1 MFGQKNVRERI
12 QRVLGNGWNKV
23 KATAGMG
30 VKARALEAVEGVR
43 DALAAA
49 DDALVLVIAEGA
61 LVAYADE
68 GRRAYVGV
76 ADGALAVALV
86 AEAAD
91 GDAGLFAAH
100 NEIAGNRGGLV
111 GKVLQV
117 AEVGS
122 RKFWHHDSGKKFALG
137 SSSQELV
144 SSTIAWLKHVFILPV
159 GPELYIL
166 VGLSKTDLITSPVYR
181 FARQE
186 EWPRAPANTVQA
198 EPTIS
203 EVEVA
208 QKRKASIDSDGD
220 EGLSKRPRVEEGGHP
235 GPPAQDPSTTDSRP
249 RNGDAGA
256 NTTRRTPLS
265 KDEEKKRGK
274 RLFGGLLSTLSQ
286 TNSGSQHKKR
296 REIEQRQHER
306 AQKQRAE
313 DEKRRTER
321 LARITEARWQEQIK
335 FDEKAY
341 YRPWKFT
348 KEQEDEI
355 DAQVQDAKATV
366 AREIE
371 AFKERKEEHERRYG
385 QSRLPTRDD
394 APTPTNIED
403 LAKTHSGPPVEAAS
417 EAPAVTHD
425 VPSPSHQHDESGD
438 VVEDAEDM
446 VIY

>member
-1 MFGQKNVRERI
+1 M
-12 QRVLGNGWNKV
+12 
-23 KATAGMG
+23 AT
-30 VKARALEAVEGVR
+30 VTE
-43 DALAAA
+43 
-49 DDALVLVIAEGA
+49 
-61 LVAYADE
+61 
-68 GRRAYVGV
+68 
-76 ADGALAVALV
+76 
-86 AEAAD
+86 
-91 GDAGLFAAH
+91 
-100 NEIAGNRGGLV
+100 
-111 GKVLQV
+111 
-117 AEVGS
+117 
-122 RKFWHHDSGKKFALG
+122 
-137 SSSQELV
+137 
-144 SSTIAWLKHVFILPV
+144 
-159 GPELYIL
+159 
-166 VGLSKTDLITSPVYR
+166 
-181 FARQE
+181 
-186 EWPRAPANTVQA
+186 APANTVQA

-335 FDEKAY
+335 FDEKAMKSRHAGMVAMAHSLRTKAWPPIY